1 MLFVKLEFLFK
12 QEGICDFK
20 LAQSITV
27 LMEWKQKCIL
37 GIIEGPLVLVMLALL
52 GFCSLFS
59 SWTRTDFTQD
69 DNKGS

>member
-27 LMEWKQKCIL
+27 LMEWKQKRIL
-37 GIIEGPLVLVMLALL
+37 GIIEWSVVGCAGFVGILLSVLQL
-52 GFCSLFS
+52 
-59 SWTRTDFTQD
+59 D
-69 DNKGS
+69 